1 MTYEIRLLE
10 TSAITMHTPNLYLIE
25 ACGTDTYLKL
35 DGRIKNIHT
44 VHEKA
49 FDHAYRLR
57 NIRKYAGFTVYKNGR
72 LVEVNKFKDFAHID
86 FKVW

>member
-10 TSAITMHTPNLYLIE
+10 TSAITIHTPNLYLIE
-25 ACGTDTYLKL
+25 ACGTDAYRKL

-49 FDHAYRLR
+49 FDIVSSLR
-57 NIRKYAGFTVYKNGR
+57 NIRKYAGFTVYKNGQ

-86 FKVW
+86 FKAW

>member
-1 MTYEIRLLE
+1 MAYEIRLLE

-25 ACGTDTYLKL
+25 ACGADSYRKL

-49 FDHAYRLR
+49 FNMVSSLI
-57 NIRKYAGFTVYKNGR
+57 NIRKYAGFTVYKNGK
-72 LVEVNKFKDFAHID
+72 LFQVNKFKDFTHID
-86 FKVW
+86 FKVL

>member
-1 MTYEIRLLE
+1 MTYSIKLLE
-10 TSAITMHTPNLYLIE
+10 TSAITIHTPNLYLIE
-25 ACGTDTYLKL
+25 ACGTDSYRQL

-49 FDHAYRLR
+49 FDMVSSLK
-57 NIRKYAGFTVYKNGR
+57 NIRKYAGFTVYKNGK

-86 FKVW
+86 FKAW